1 VANDSIDRVT
11 VLGAGVLGGQIA
23 WHSAFKGKRV
33 VLYDPFPDALQRAAA
48 AQQMYER
55 IYRGQLGARD
65 ADIEA
70 TRARLTAT
78 GDLAAAVAD
87 ADLVIEAVP
96 EVPEVKADVYRA
108 IAPLLPPRTI
118 VATNSSTLLPRDFAD
133 LTGRPAQFCALHFAN
148 LIWALNVAEVMA
160 HAGTSPATLAAVTRF
175 AIEIGQVP
183 IAVQKERNGYVL
195 NAWLKPLLTA
205 SLSVVVDGVATA
217 EDVDRTFMI
226 VNRGCTM
233 GPFGTIDVIGMKTVH
248 DVSAY
253 WATVTGDARMQ
264 RNADYI
270 KENFLDRGL
279 QGMLG
284 GQGFYTYPDPAYAAP
299 DFLAVPG
306 LAAVP
311 ELVARMLPK

>member
-1 VANDSIDRVT
+1 MANDSIDRVT

>member
-1 VANDSIDRVT
+1 MANDSIDRVT

-33 VLYDPFPDALQRAAA
+33 VLYDPFPDALQRATV

-87 ADLVIEAVP
+87 ADLVIEAAP
-96 EVPEVKADVYRA
+96 EVPEVKAEVYRA
-108 IAPLLPPRTI
+108 IAPLLPPRAI

-160 HAGTSPATLAAVTRF
+160 HAGTSPATLTAVTRF

-183 IAVQKERNGYVL
+183 IAVQKKRSGYVL

-233 GPFGTIDVIGMKTVH
+233 GPFGTIDVIGMKTVY

-311 ELVARMLPK
+311 ELVARMLRK